1 MDLMTAQHQLHTRRA
16 ALPQRE
22 AAPRP
27 VADLAPAVTA
37 VPTAP
42 DLPFAERAAT
52 PTRLDSLDVTWHPK
66 VKTAVQAARN
76 WQALRRRQ
84 IDQERTD
91 PAKRPFASLVLAAP
105 NYGCG
110 KTHVAL
116 ACFWSVA
123 LFDCGVPIAPAGRS
137 FMAAALIQ
145 ALDGDTPPQTQI
157 GRRWKDDDGNQYGT
171 PLVLIDDVGTE
182 GALEFVAERRQEAEM
197 HARYFKV
204 IEYCHQQGI
213 GVLMTSNLP
222 LTGSGKVL
230 ADHIGGRAWSRLLEM
245 APAGLM
251 VDMGGVP
258 DYRRKAGGR

>member
-1 MDLMTAQHQLHTRRA
+1 MDLLTAQHELNTRRA
-16 ALPQRE
+16 SIPGNPVGL
-22 AAPRP
+22 RP
-27 VADLAPAVTA
+27 VAGLAPSVTA
-37 VPTAP
+37 VSAAP
-42 DLPFAERAAT
+42 DLPFDERAAM
-52 PTRLDSLDVTWHPK
+52 PTRLDSLDESWHPK
-66 VKTAVQAARN
+66 VKTAITAARN

-84 IDQERTD
+84 LDQERHD
-91 PAKRPFASLVLAAP
+91 PSVRPFASLVLAAP

-110 KTHVAL
+110 KTHIAL
-116 ACFWSVA
+116 AAFWSVA
-123 LFDCGVPIAPAGRS
+123 LFDHDAPIAPAGRS

-145 ALDGDTPPQTQI
+145 SLDGDTPPQTQI

-197 HARYFKV
+197 HARYFKA
-204 IEYCHQQGI
+204 IDYCYQQGI
-213 GVLMTSNLP
+213 GVLLTSNLP
-222 LTGSGKVL
+222 LTGNGKVL

-251 VDMGGVP
+251 VDMSGVP